1 MGGDPITY
9 TTLLQAVNTFG
20 VVAVLIF
27 FMLAFYQGKIISK
40 TILDRILEVYERQ
53 FEEMTDRIMKRLDDA
68 LEGKK

>member
-20 VVAVLIF
+20 VVAVLVF
-27 FMLAFYQGKIISK
+27 FMFAFYQGKIISK
-40 TILDRILEVYERQ
+40 SILDRILEVYERQ

-68 LEGKK
+68 LEAKK